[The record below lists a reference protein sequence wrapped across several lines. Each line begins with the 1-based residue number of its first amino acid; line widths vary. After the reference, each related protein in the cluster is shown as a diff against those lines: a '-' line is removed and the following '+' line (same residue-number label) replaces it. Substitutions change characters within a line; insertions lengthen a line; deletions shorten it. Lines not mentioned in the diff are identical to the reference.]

1 MPSELHIISG
11 NHLEMLVRGL
21 AEVLATPVEASP
33 RAVLQPDVVL
43 VQSRGMQRWISLQV
57 ASING
62 VCANIEFPFPNA
74 FIDRLCG
81 LVDAS
86 FGMTGAYD
94 KQTLAFRIY
103 HLLPGLLAHSVFE
116 PLQHYLVHD
125 ANPLKRFLL
134 SRKIADTFD
143 QYAVFRPDWLVGWET
158 GRAGAERLPPSHQWQ
173 AYLWRAL
180 EAQQTG
186 SHRSALQ
193 KDLVERLLQND
204 RAWHGLPSR
213 IAVFGVSHLPPFH
226 LEVLEALAQRI
237 PVFLFLLNPCRHYWA
252 DILSDQQM
260 VRLRSRIPGAP
271 DNGALYFQSGN
282 RLLASLGLQGKQFF
296 DLIHQCEA
304 HHHELFQ
311 DNRNDLLL
319 GRIQQDIL
327 DLVDRRRPNE
337 EPPDGGVHADGS
349 LRVHSCHSP
358 MREVEVLYDQLL
370 DMLDHTPDLEPRD
383 ILVMAP
389 DIAVYAPFI
398 HAVFG
403 NPAEAAPNIPYSV
416 ADQNLLASNS
426 TINAFIQLLDLVDS
440 RMEASR
446 VSSLLS
452 CPSIQSRFGLFES
465 DLQLIHRLVKEAGI
479 RWGWD
484 RADRSRHGLPGFREN
499 TWQEGLDRLI
509 LGWSMDSRESRLF
522 SEILPFQSIAAG
534 DGEILG
540 RVIAYADAIHESV
553 TQLDA
558 CVDSLEGWQ
567 VRLNALFERFFQLGP
582 SEISHSQPLKS
593 TINRLKEIGLQLDEK
608 ATFSFDIIRQYL
620 KDTLKQTSREAGFM
634 TGGITFCAML
644 PMRSI
649 PSRIICLLGMNH
661 ETFPRE
667 NHEPGF
673 NLIAAEPR
681 AGDRS
686 RRNDDRYLFLEAL
699 ISARDIFYLSCIGQN
714 IQDNSTMAPSVV
726 VDELL
731 EYVAEGLGVPAEK
744 LVVRHP
750 LHAFSTLYFS
760 GLDKQLFTYSA
771 ENRKAAEALISP
783 SETEP
788 FFTESLQS
796 PDDHWRQCDWRD
808 LGVFWMHPI
817 RFLIENRLGVYLK
830 PAADVVEDREIFK
843 LDALS
848 RYMVNQDLLKA
859 LAGGTSKQEAYRIVR
874 AANMLPHGTVGRV
887 ECEQLEDHVEKF
899 LNTLKAIVPNEKPRS
914 VQVDKAL
921 SPFAVNGEIDRVY
934 PQGRIVYRMGKVR
947 PKDLLGA
954 FIHHLA
960 LQFCPDTHVI
970 PMSMLICTDQIWHF
984 SPIEAPENIL
994 AQYLCYYWEG
1004 LRAPLPFYCRS
1015 SHAYAHQL
1023 IVNGRTKKEAL
1034 AFAQRTWLGNE
1045 FSPGEASDPY
1055 HQLCFRKSA
1064 PFSEAFEKI
1073 ALDLFGPLLSV
1084 SHSTTPEN
1092 LQDASFLE

>member
-11 NHLEMLVRGL
+11 NHMEMLVRGL
-21 AEVLATPVEASP
+21 AEVLVLPVEASP
-33 RAVLQPDVVL
+33 DAVLQPDVVL

-62 VCANIEFPFPNA
+62 ICVNIEFPFPNA

-86 FGMTGAYD
+86 FGMAGAYD
-94 KQTLAFRIY
+94 KQTLVFRIY
-103 HLLPGLLAHSVFE
+103 HLLPDLLAHSVFK
-116 PLQHYLVHD
+116 PLERYLAHD
-125 ANPLKRFLL
+125 VSPLKRFLL

-143 QYAVFRPDWLVGWET
+143 QYAVFRPDWLVGWEA
-158 GRAGAERLPPSHQWQ
+158 GRAGTERLPPSHQWQ
-173 AYLWRAL
+173 AHLWRAL
-180 EAQQTG
+180 EAQQPG
-186 SHRSALQ
+186 SHRSAIQ
-193 KDLVERLLQND
+193 RKLVERLRQTD
-204 RAWHGLPSR
+204 RAWHGLPAR

-260 VRLRSRIPGAP
+260 VRLRSRTPGTT
-271 DNGALYFQSGN
+271 DNGPLYFQSGN
-282 RLLASLGLQGKQFF
+282 RLLASLGVQGKQFF
-296 DLIHQCEA
+296 DLIQQCEA
-304 HHHELFQ
+304 HSHELFQ
-311 DNRNDLLL
+311 DNQNDRLL

-327 DLVDRRRPNE
+327 DLVERRRSDE
-337 EPPDGGVHADGS
+337 DHTDGGVHADGS
-349 LRVHSCHSP
+349 LRVHNCHSP

-370 DMLDHTPDLEPRD
+370 DMLDHTPNLEPRD

-403 NPAEAAPNIPYSV
+403 NSAEATPKIPYSV
-416 ADQNLLASNS
+416 ADQSLLESNS
-426 TINAFIQLLDLVDS
+426 TIETFIQLLDLVDS

-446 VSSLLS
+446 VLS
-452 CPSIQSRFGLFES
+452 FLTCPGVQSRFGFFES
-465 DLQLIHRLVKEAGI
+465 DLQLIHRWVKEAGI

-484 RADRSRHGLPGFREN
+484 SADRSRHGLPEFREN

-522 SEILPFQSIAAG
+522 HEILPFPSIASG

-540 RVIAYADAIHESV
+540 RVIAYADAIRESIAQLV
-553 TQLDA
+553 T
-558 CVDSLEGWQ
+558 CVDSLKGWQ
-567 VRLNALFERFFQLGP
+567 ARLNALFERFFQLGP
-582 SEISHSQPLKS
+582 PEISHAQPLKS
-593 TINRLKEIGLQLDEK
+593 TINRLGDIGSRLDEK

-673 NLIAAEPR
+673 NLMAAEPR
-681 AGDRS
+681 PGDRS

-699 ISARDIFYLSCIGQN
+699 ISARDIFYLSYIGQN
-714 IQDNSTMAPSVV
+714 IQDNSTQAPSVV

-750 LHAFSTLYFS
+750 LHAFSPLYFS
-760 GLDKQLFTYSA
+760 GLGTQLFTYSA
-771 ENRKAAEALISP
+771 ENRKAAEALTTP
-783 SETEP
+783 SETGP
-788 FFTESLQS
+788 FFPEALQ
-796 PDDHWRQCDWRD
+796 PPEDHWRQCDWRD
-808 LGVFWMHPI
+808 LAVFWIHPI

-830 PAADVVEDREIFK
+830 PGADVVEDREIFK
-843 LDALS
+843 LDALD

-859 LAGGTSKQEAYRIVR
+859 LAGGSSKQEAYRIVR
-874 AANMLPHGTVGRV
+874 GANMLPHGTVGRV
-887 ECEQLEDHVEKF
+887 QCEQLVVHVEKF
-899 LNTLKAIVPNEKPRS
+899 LNTLKAIVPNEKPCS

-921 SPFAVNGEIDRVY
+921 SPFALHGEIDRVY
-934 PQGRIVYRMGKVR
+934 PQGRIVYRMGKAR
-947 PKDLLGA
+947 PKDLLNA
-954 FIHHLA
+954 FIYHLA
-960 LQFCPDTHVI
+960 LQFYTDKHVVAR
-970 PMSMLICTDQIWHF
+970 SMLICTDQIWQF
-984 SPIEAPENIL
+984 SPMENPESIL
-994 AQYLCYYWEG
+994 AQVLRYYWEG

-1015 SHAYAHQL
+1015 SHAYAHQML
-1023 IVNGRTKKEAL
+1023 VNGRTAKQAL
-1034 AFAQRTWLGNE
+1034 SFAQRTWFGND

-1055 HQLCFRKSA
+1055 HQLCFRESV
-1064 PFSEAFEKI
+1064 PFSEDFKKI
-1073 ALDLFGPLLSV
+1073 ALDLLGPLIAV
-1084 SHSTTPEN
+1084 SRFTAPED
-1092 LQDASFLE
+1092 LQDALLLE